1 MELGFRWFSLNYKVW
16 KSHGF
21 PFGTWSANGL
31 AHAHLVF
38 WGGLPTGRAPKSRMT
53 LDVSGLGH
61 VCGWFFMPK
70 FHRHHRLIGILFW
83 TRNWDSKCSPMKKSS
98 VDDADR
104 YGCTVIRLS
113 WRNIQHGSWL
123 LQHPNWNVGPRPP
136 TPSDVGWFITN
147 TIVYSF
153 NMF

>member
-1 MELGFRWFSLNYKVW
+1 MELGFRWFSLNSKVW

-70 FHRHHRLIGILFW
+70 FRPVSPASPAHWYPFLNKKLGFKVQPHEEIVRRRCWSLRLYSNPAFLEKYPARIVTFAASQLE
-83 TRNWDSKCSPMKKSS
+83 C
-98 VDDADR
+98 
-104 YGCTVIRLS
+104 
-113 WRNIQHGSWL
+113 GSAAPHPQRCWL
-123 LQHPNWNVGPRPP
+123 
-136 TPSDVGWFITN
+136 
-147 TIVYSF
+147 VYNQYYSL
-153 NMF
+153 